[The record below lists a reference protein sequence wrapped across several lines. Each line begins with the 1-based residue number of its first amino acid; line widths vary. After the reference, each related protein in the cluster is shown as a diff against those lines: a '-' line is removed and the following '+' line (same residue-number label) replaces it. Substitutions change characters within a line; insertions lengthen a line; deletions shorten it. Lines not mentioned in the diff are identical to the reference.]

1 MFFDLADRVHQT
13 MRRVAD
19 ALERAGIGYAVI
31 GGMAVNAHRH
41 EWTTK
46 DVNFLLSADGLR
58 ALRQIAGTEEFDAVP
73 GRARRFVDRRSG
85 VTFDILVAGSFPG
98 SGAPG
103 PISLP
108 DPSSVRQTIDDLQV
122 VDLATLIELKLAARR
137 YQDFAD
143 VVNLI
148 RANRLD
154 ESFQDRLHASV
165 CGDFIE
171 CLEEKR
177 REDEYEARQDR
188 EAQYTPQCADD
199 AGPSLASCSSASSV
213 FGLRAWRVRRMTT
226 SFWFHRKSG
235 RRESSGCSLPPS
247 STPSSPTL

>member
-1 MFFDLADRVHQT
+1 MFFDRSDRVHRT

-19 ALERAGIGYAVI
+19 ALERAGIKYAVI
-31 GGMAVNAHRH
+31 GGMAVNAHHH
-41 EWTTK
+41 ERTTK
-46 DVNFLLSADGLR
+46 DVDFLLSADGLR

-85 VTFDILVAGSFPG
+85 VAFDVLVAGSFPG

-103 PISLP
+103 PISFP
-108 DPSSVRQTIDDLQV
+108 DPLAVSQTIDDLRV
-122 VDLATLIELKLAARR
+122 VDLTTLIELKLAARR

-154 ESFQDRLHASV
+154 ESFQDKLHASV
-165 CGDFIE
+165 RDDYVE

-188 EAQYTPQCADD
+188 EAQ
-199 AGPSLASCSSASSV
+199 
-213 FGLRAWRVRRMTT
+213 
-226 SFWFHRKSG
+226 
-235 RRESSGCSLPPS
+235 
-247 STPSSPTL
+247 